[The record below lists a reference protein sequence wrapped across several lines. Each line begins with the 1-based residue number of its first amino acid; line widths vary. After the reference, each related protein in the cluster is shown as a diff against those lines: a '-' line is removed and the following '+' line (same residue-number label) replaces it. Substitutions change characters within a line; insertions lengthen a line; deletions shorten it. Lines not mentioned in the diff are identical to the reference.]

1 MQSGISLG
9 SKYRQ
14 RLCSVNNG
22 GNLMAKLKFA
32 LLGCGRIAA
41 RHVEALVNNKD
52 EAELVGVYDT
62 IGELARDKK
71 NQYESIIKGSNVKV
85 YTDYNELLNDE
96 SIDVVTI
103 ATISGYH
110 AEQAIDCLNRNKHV
124 LIEKPMALS
133 IEDTDQIIELGKEK
147 NKKVCVSHQN
157 RFIPAVQ
164 KLKQAIDEG
173 RFGKLIHGTARTLWA
188 RDDHYYQQA
197 AWRGTKAL
205 DGGTLMNQ
213 CIHNI
218 DLLQWLM
225 GGEVERLY
233 SETDTFI
240 RDIETEDFGAIL
252 MRFKNGAVGIVEGSV
267 CVYPRNLEESLS
279 IFGEKGTV
287 VIKNGCAETWRFADE
302 KDYDNIELDK
312 INWGH
317 IPLYKDVITA
327 IKEDREPLVNG
338 EEGKKAVEIILQAYA

>member
-1 MQSGISLG
+1 MS
-9 SKYRQ
+9 
-14 RLCSVNNG
+14 
-22 GNLMAKLKFA
+22 KLKFA
-32 LLGCGRIAA
+32 LLGCGRISAK
-41 RHVEALVNNKD
+41 HVESLINVKD

-62 IGELARDKK
+62 FEELARDKK
-71 NQYESIIKGSNVKV
+71 NQYESIIKDAKVKV
-85 YTDYNELLNDE
+85 YTDYNELLNDKN
-96 SIDVVTI
+96 INVVTI
-103 ATISGYH
+103 ASISGYH
-110 AEQAIDCLNRNKHV
+110 AQHALDCLNHNKHV
-124 LIEKPMALS
+124 LIEKPMALT
-133 IEDTDQIIELGKEK
+133 IEDVDKIIELGKKK

-218 DLLQWLM
+218 DLLQWLL

-287 VIKNGCAETWRFADE
+287 VIKNGCIETWRFEDE
-302 KDYDNIELDK
+302 KDYDNTELDK
-312 INWGH
+312 INLGH
-317 IPLYKDVITA
+317 TPLYKDVIAA
-327 IKEDREPLVNG
+327 IKEEREPLVNG
-338 EEGKKAVEIILQAYA
+338 EEGKKAVEIILRAYEG